1 MTAETFAA
9 RTVLAAVLLAWPSL
23 ADAATNAELETRVRD
38 LEAALAAVRA
48 ELAQRPVA
56 PAAATPPIALLETR
70 AAAPAAKPESGLR
83 AGPAVLRFGGY
94 VKLDAMASDFQR
106 ADPPAGDLVR
116 DFYLPGAIPTAGPGE
131 GAKVDFSARQTRIWA
146 AASAKVDG
154 HAVHAKIEGDFQALP
169 GGGDG
174 RTTNPSNF
182 ALRRAYI
189 TVDGWTFGQDWST
202 FQNVAALPE
211 TADYLGPT
219 EGTVFVR
226 QALARYTRGP
236 LSVALENPEST
247 ITPFGGGTRIVA
259 DDNALPDLVAR
270 LDVKRTFG
278 EFALSALARRIS
290 IRQGALDDSAVGWG
304 VSASGRLKIGA
315 RDELKFM
322 ATTGEGLGRY
332 VGLNFANDAV
342 VDATGALRA
351 IPVTAGF
358 VAYRHAWTS
367 TLRSTLTYSGQVVD
381 NPAAAGPAANHS
393 AQSLH
398 ANLVWTP
405 LSGLD
410 VGAEYT
416 FGRREL
422 ESGAS
427 GALDRVQAFAKYGF

>member
-1 MTAETFAA
+1 MTAKSLAA
-9 RTVLAAVLLAWPSL
+9 RTVLAAGLLACPS
-23 ADAATNAELETRVRD
+23 ASAAATNAELEARVRD
-38 LEAALAAVRA
+38 LEAALAAVKV
-48 ELAQRPVA
+48 ELAQRVVTA
-56 PAAATPPIALLETR
+56 PPPPILLPETRPATPALR
-70 AAAPAAKPESGLR
+70 AGTGLR
-83 AGPAVLRFGGY
+83 AGPAAIRVGGY
-94 VKLDAMASDFQR
+94 VKVDAMASNFQR

-116 DFYLPGAIPTAGPGE
+116 DFYLPGAIPVAGSGE
-131 GAKVDFSARQTRIWA
+131 GAKVDFSARQTRLWLA
-146 AASAKVDG
+146 ADAKVDG

-182 ALRRAYI
+182 ALRRAYV

-226 QALARYTRGP
+226 QALVRYSRGP
-236 LSVALENPEST
+236 LSIALENPEST
-247 ITPFGGGTRIVA
+247 ITPFGGGARILA
-259 DDNALPDLVAR
+259 DDNALPDLTVR
-270 LDVKRTFG
+270 LDVKRPFG
-278 EFALSALARRIS
+278 ELALSGVARRLS
-290 IRQGALDDSAVGWG
+290 IHQGALDDSAFGWG
-304 VSASGRLKIGA
+304 VSASGRVKFGA
-315 RDELKFM
+315 RDELRFM

-342 VDATGALRA
+342 VDTDGSLRP

-367 TLRSTLTYSGQVVD
+367 ALRSTLTYSGQLVD
-381 NPAAAGPAANHS
+381 NPAAAGPSANRS
-393 AQSLH
+393 AQSVR

-405 LSGLD
+405 FSGLD

-422 ESGAS
+422 EGGAS